1 MAALDLRSGS
11 ELAKPTMALD
21 RRIKE
26 VGSIMTE
33 KKKHILGAFMTMGG
47 GACWGASGS
56 MGQYLF
62 QVEGMDSR
70 WLVPIRLTL
79 AGIVL
84 FLYCLFA
91 HRDKLLGIVSSKK
104 SILLLIAYGLPGV
117 AICQFLYFTTI
128 QLSSA
133 GVGTILQ
140 DLSPI
145 FIMLCS
151 ALIARRAPKL
161 TEVIAVVMAIA
172 GVFLIVTHGNVE
184 HLVISP
190 IALLTGVL
198 CAVCVTVYNMLG
210 PLLSDR
216 FPVTVMQAW
225 SFLGGGL
232 LLALLFRP
240 WEVAYVP
247 TAMGYFG
254 IAFVVLVGNVMAF
267 TLYITGI
274 HYIGPD
280 LGILYGFSE
289 PVTAA
294 LISVFV
300 FGDAFGTCDFLGFLL
315 IFLMLGMISVSNKES
330 CRGRKT
336 ARRSGD

>member
-1 MAALDLRSGS
+1 ML
-11 ELAKPTMALD
+11 
-21 RRIKE
+21 
-26 VGSIMTE
+26 
-33 KKKHILGAFMTMGG
+33 LGAAFV
-47 GACWGASGS
+47 WGVAFV
-56 MGQYLF
+56 F

-91 HRDKLLGIVSSKK
+91 HRDKLFGIVSSKK

-216 FPVTVMQAW
+216 FPVTVMQA
-225 SFLGGGL
+225 S
-232 LLALLFRP
+232 
-240 WEVAYVP
+240 

-294 LISVFV
+294 LISIFV
-300 FGDAFGTCDFLGFLL
+300 FGDAFGAYDFLGFLL